1 MENECSI
8 LEMRPGNGTAAS
20 AFAYPRNFLGN
31 RCVYVTISPR
41 AKGLSIGVN
50 LNPDQRCNFNCIYC
64 EVPRAN
70 LSLPQKLDL
79 KLMTE
84 ELQKTLV
91 LVRSGAIRNV
101 SPFSLAP
108 DSLLE
113 LKHVALSGDG
123 EPTLSEDFAEAVQE
137 VMHVRARS
145 SSYFKILLITN
156 ASGFDLA
163 NVQTA
168 LGAFTRHDEIWAKLD
183 GGTQD
188 YLQRINGMTTP
199 IEKILSNILLVAKQR
214 PVVIQSLFPSING
227 VAPAPEE
234 ILQYA
239 LRLRELKNAGAQI
252 PLVQIY
258 SATRPVHNPECG
270 HLPLKTL
277 SQIAKTVREVAG
289 LKTEVF

>member
-1 MENECSI
+1 
-8 LEMRPGNGTAAS
+8 
-20 AFAYPRNFLGN
+20 
-31 RCVYVTISPR
+31 
-41 AKGLSIGVN
+41 
-50 LNPDQRCNFNCIYC
+50 
-64 EVPRAN
+64 
-70 LSLPQKLDL
+70 
-79 KLMTE
+79 MTE

-91 LVRSGAIRNV
+91 FVRSGEIRNV

-113 LKHVALSGDG
+113 LKHVSLSGDG
-123 EPTLSEDFAEAVQE
+123 EPTLSENFAEAVQE

-145 SSYFKILLITN
+145 SSYFKIVLITN
-156 ASGFDLA
+156 ASGFDLV

-188 YLQRINGMTTP
+188 YLQRINGTTTP

-227 VAPAPEE
+227 LAPASEE

-239 LRLRELKNAGAQI
+239 LRLKELKNAGAQI

-258 SATRPVHNPECG
+258 SATRPVHNPECD

-277 SQIAKTVREVAG
+277 SQIARTVRTVTG